1 MKTNRLVLLLG
12 LAGFMVMAD
21 NWVVSPIL
29 PAIAGDL
36 SVSAARA
43 GILISAYMLPFGL
56 FQLVYGPLADRFGKA
71 KVIIGTLA
79 AFSVATAL
87 AGLAGSI
94 SGLAIFRAITGV
106 FAAATMPISLALIA
120 DEVEVTG
127 RQKAIGSFMGIAFL
141 GQALSMGIG
150 GAIAYYLNWRGVF
163 VAYGVVSAFITVVLW
178 TRLRHAAAAPAPRT
192 VGSPLKP
199 YFSLLGERNS
209 RRAYTVILLEGVFL
223 LGSFSYLGARL
234 QQSFDLTFLAIGAV
248 MTAFGVGAVIG
259 GRTSSRIAARLGAV
273 RTLAAGLA
281 LAAIADGIVL
291 LASGSLALTTVGVFA
306 LGLGFMTAH
315 STLLTIATEFA
326 AKARGTAMSLVTF
339 AFMVGGA
346 AGTQIGGRLVEA
358 TSYSTLYAVYGAA
371 LALLALAALPMLGG
385 AAAVL
390 DRVGQRAGESA
401 PEVA

>member
-1 MKTNRLVLLLG
+1 MKSSRLVLLLG

-71 KVIIGTLA
+71 KVVIGTLA
-79 AFSVATAL
+79 AFSITTLLTGFASGIVAL
-87 AGLAGSI
+87 AA
-94 SGLAIFRAITGV
+94 FRAVTGL

-120 DEVEVTG
+120 DEVDAAG
-127 RQKAIGSFMGIAFL
+127 RQTAIGSFMGIAFL

-163 VAYGVVSAFITVVLW
+163 VTYGVVSAIVTAVLW
-178 TRLRHAAAAPAPRT
+178 TRLRGAGQAPVAT
-192 VGSPLKP
+192 VAGSPFKP
-199 YFSLLGERNS
+199 YLALLGERNS

-234 QQSFDLTFLAIGAV
+234 KESFGLSFLAIGAV

-259 GRTSSRIAARLGAV
+259 GRMSSRVSSRLGTV
-273 RTLAAGLA
+273 RTLVAGLA
-281 LAAIADGIVL
+281 LAAVANGVVF
-291 LASGSLALTTVGVFA
+291 ASSGSLALSTVGVFA

-315 STLLTIATEFA
+315 STLLTMATEFA

-339 AFMVGGA
+339 AFMIGGA
-346 AGTQIGGRLVEA
+346 IGTSLGGRLVEA
-358 TSYSTLYAVYGAA
+358 TSYSTLYATFGAGLA
-371 LALLALAALPMLGG
+371 VLALVALPLLGG
-385 AAAVL
+385 SAGVRGLEGEGA
-390 DRVGQRAGESA
+390 RV
-401 PEVA
+401 

>member
-1 MKTNRLVLLLG
+1 MKSSRLVLLLG

-71 KVIIGTLA
+71 KVVIGTLA
-79 AFSVATAL
+79 LFSVATAL

-94 SGLAIFRAITGV
+94 TGLAVFRAVTGV

-120 DEVEVTG
+120 DEVDVSG

-163 VAYGVVSAFITVVLW
+163 VAYGIVSAIVTAVLW
-178 TRLRHAAAAPAPRT
+178 VQLRHAHAKPVAAVT
-192 VGSPLKP
+192 GSPLKP
-199 YFSLLGERNS
+199 YFALLGERNS
-209 RRAYTVILLEGVFL
+209 RRAYTVILLEGIFL

-234 QQSFDLTFLAIGAV
+234 KESFGLSFLAIGAV
-248 MTAFGVGAVIG
+248 MTAFGIGAVIG
-259 GRTSSRIAARLGAV
+259 GRVSSKIASRLGTAK
-273 RTLAAGLA
+273 TLVAGLG

-291 LASGSLALTTVGVFA
+291 LSSGSLVLTTIGVFA

-315 STLLTIATEFA
+315 STLLTIATQFA
-326 AKARGTAMSLVTF
+326 AQARGTAMSLVTF
-339 AFMVGGA
+339 AFMIGGA
-346 AGTQIGGRLVEA
+346 VGTSLGGRLVEA
-358 TSYSTLYAVYGAA
+358 SSYSTFYAVYGAG
-371 LALLALAALPMLGG
+371 LAVLAVSAWPLLSG
-385 AAAVL
+385 AAAAL
-390 DRVGQRAGESA
+390 DRAGSGGNEPA
-401 PEVA
+401 AAVA